1 MFNVI
6 KATGEKE
13 PFSEEKVLS
22 SIKRAGVPDS
32 LQKFVLDK
40 VKKSLYDNIPTS
52 EIYEII
58 IRTLSESEQPY
69 SRARYSLKQAIMML
83 GPTGYPFEDFVAKVL
98 SEHGYKTKTRQILS
112 GRCVTHEVDIIAEKA
127 GKRIMVETKFH
138 NNSGT
143 RSDVHVALYVKAR
156 FDDLKDRYEFNEGW
170 IITNTKSTIDANT
183 YAECSGMKIISWN
196 YPQGESLRE
205 LVEASHLHPITML
218 TTLSTSQ
225 KLKLL
230 NNKIIMCR
238 DLLTHKSYLEMI
250 GLSPKEKDDTLNEIK
265 YICTAPFERERI

>member
-1 MFNVI
+1 MFTVI

-40 VKKSLYDNIPTS
+40 VKKSLYENIPTS

-112 GRCVTHEVDIIAEKA
+112 GRCVTHEVDIIAEKN
-127 GKRIMVETKFH
+127 GKRIMVEAKFH

-170 IITNTKSTIDANT
+170 IITNTKSTIDANA

-230 NNKIIMCR
+230 KNKIIMCR

>member
-1 MFNVI
+1 MFTVI

-13 PFSEEKVLS
+13 LFSEEKVLS

-32 LQKFVLDK
+32 LQSLVLNK

-83 GPTGYPFEDFVAKVL
+83 GPTGYPFEDFIAKVL
-98 SEHGYKTKTRQILS
+98 SEHGYKTKTRQVLS
-112 GRCVTHEVDIIAEKA
+112 GKCVNHEVDIIAEKN
-127 GKRIMVETKFH
+127 GKRIMVEAKFH

-196 YPQGESLRE
+196 YPKGESLRE
-205 LVEASHLHPITML
+205 LVESSHLHPITML

-230 NNKIIMCR
+230 KNKIIMCR
-238 DLLTHKSYLEMI
+238 DLLTNKSYLEMI
-250 GLSPKEKDDTLNEIK
+250 GLSPKEKTDTLNEIK